1 MPKIYLLNNQKYL
14 EVENL
19 EVFQIEYIQSEIDLS
34 KYDALIFTS
43 KNAVYSLDSF
53 NKNWKNIDSYSIAPK
68 TAQTIKEL
76 DGKVVFT
83 GITSHGNEF
92 AQELI
97 ALLKDKKVLYVK
109 ALKTVSNLVEIL
121 KNNEILVDELI
132 TYKTICKKS
141 NKTLEDNSIFIF
153 TSPSSVECFFNQ
165 YSWNDSYKAIV
176 IGNTTAKYLPKNV
189 NCIISSQTS
198 IDECINLAK
207 QTIVLNSN
215 SNIFS

>member
-1 MPKIYLLNNQKYL
+1 MSKIYLLSNQKYPD
-14 EVENL
+14 VQNI
-19 EVFQIEYIQSEIDLS
+19 EVFNIEYIKSDIELS
-34 KYDALIFTS
+34 SYDALIFTS
-43 KNAVYSLDSF
+43 KNAVYSLNSF
-53 NKNWKNIDSYSIAPK
+53 NQNWKNIDSYSIAPK
-68 TAQTIKEL
+68 TAQTVKEL
-76 DGKVVFT
+76 NGKVVFT

-97 ALLKDKKVLYVK
+97 TLLKNKKVLYIK

-121 KNNEILVDELI
+121 RNNEILIDELV
-132 TYKTICKKS
+132 TYKTSCKKS
-141 NKTLEDNSIFIF
+141 NISLEDNSIFIF

-176 IGNTTAKYLPKNV
+176 IGKTTAKYLPKNV

-215 SNIFS
+215 SNIFR